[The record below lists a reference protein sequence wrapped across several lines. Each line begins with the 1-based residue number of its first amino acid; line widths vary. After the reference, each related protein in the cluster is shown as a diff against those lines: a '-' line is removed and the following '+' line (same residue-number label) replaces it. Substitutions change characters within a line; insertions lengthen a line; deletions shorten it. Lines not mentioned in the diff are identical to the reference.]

1 MIQFDFTGVDAFID
15 KSQWSG
21 YEKRAHAAHEAL
33 LNGTGQGSDW
43 LGWRTILKEPNDALL
58 ENITALGQEIAE
70 RADVLLCVG
79 IGGSY
84 LGAEAIIEALS
95 PYFPQKQTDDTPTPA
110 RVLFAGHHISGAY
123 LEELLGHL
131 EGKSVYV
138 NVISKSGTTLEPAVA
153 FRIIRSWMEE
163 QFDDC
168 HQRIIA
174 TTDEEKGALRTLAK
188 QKGYRT
194 YVIPQDVGGRFSV
207 LTPVGLLPIAA
218 AGYDIQSLFYGAVSM
233 MGTLEKADDN
243 PAIDYALR
251 RYLLHEAGFTTEIM
265 SVFEPRLK
273 AVGAWWQQLFGE
285 SEGKN
290 HKGLFPVVSSFST
303 DLHSLG
309 QYIQDGKRNIIETF
323 LTLEKERGDLRV
335 PPEAANLDQLN
346 YLTGVS
352 FPDINRA
359 AFEGTSRAHLKGG
372 VPIFTISL
380 SSTTEENLGRLIYF
394 FEHAVAVGGYLLGI
408 NPFDQPGVEAYKQEM
423 FRLLGRP

>member
-1 MIQFDFTGVDAFID
+1 MKARCEWPIID

-163 QFDDC
+163 RFDDC

-174 TTDEEKGALRTLAK
+174 TTDGEKGALRTLAK

-194 YVIPQDVGGRFSV
+194 YVIPQDVGAFFGTNTRW
-207 LTPVGLLPIAA
+207 
-218 AGYDIQSLFYGAVSM
+218 SLAY
-233 MGTLEKADDN
+233 
-243 PAIDYALR
+243 R
-251 RYLLHEAGFTTEIM
+251 
-265 SVFEPRLK
+265 
-273 AVGAWWQQLFGE
+273 
-285 SEGKN
+285 
-290 HKGLFPVVSSFST
+290 SSW
-303 DLHSLG
+303 L
-309 QYIQDGKRNIIETF
+309 
-323 LTLEKERGDLRV
+323 
-335 PPEAANLDQLN
+335 
-346 YLTGVS
+346 
-352 FPDINRA
+352 
-359 AFEGTSRAHLKGG
+359 
-372 VPIFTISL
+372 
-380 SSTTEENLGRLIYF
+380 
-394 FEHAVAVGGYLLGI
+394 
-408 NPFDQPGVEAYKQEM
+408 
-423 FRLLGRP
+423 